1 MLKSRRVNPMC
12 FLPPETFRELIY
24 YIPYP
29 EILVLRLVCR
39 AWKKHIDEYLD
50 SDSHAYDII
59 DYTAVPWFNVT
70 LSGFL
75 DILRNGCIYSLK
87 LPDENCVPEETA
99 DQLSLIVYVVLLPF
113 GGFSLA
119 KEYEKKL
126 TRLLEQHPEC
136 VEYFDRVRQG
146 LPPFSSDRMRSEF
159 VKTIRR
165 LEVRSEFLAGT
176 TALYPIGASATFDCL
191 EQLVLPMVVM
201 NAFFGR
207 LLSNSTAM
215 FSFPA
220 LRELEFITCHSVWL
234 HTWSAPSKYPEYA
247 KSQLPALMVLK
258 ITNHG
263 DYIEP
268 ACVWILRSCCKP
280 IMPNLAVFICNNVQF
295 YLDNIE
301 IIERE
306 WILERNGPKKVEI
319 IDCYFQGLLKPETIV
334 YNLNYC

>member
-1 MLKSRRVNPMC
+1 MLKNRYVNPMC
-12 FLPPETFRELIY
+12 FLPPETFREVIS

-29 EILVLRLVCR
+29 EILVLRLVCHT
-39 AWKKHIDEYLD
+39 WKKHTDEYLD

-59 DYTAVPWFNVT
+59 DYTTVPWFNIT

-87 LPDENCVPEETA
+87 LPDEKSIPEETA
-99 DQLSLIVYVVLLPF
+99 DQMSLIVYVVLLPL

-119 KEYEKKL
+119 KEYEKNL

-136 VEYFDRVRQG
+136 LEYSDRIQQG
-146 LPPFSSDRMRSEF
+146 LPPCSSDRMRLEF

-176 TALYPIGASATFDCL
+176 TALYPIGVSATFDCL

-207 LLSNSTAM
+207 LLSNSAAT

-220 LRELEFITCHSVWL
+220 LRELEFITRHSVWV
-234 HTWSAPSKYPEYA
+234 HTWSAPFKYPESP
-247 KSQLPALMVLK
+247 SQLPSLTVLK
-258 ITNHG
+258 ISNHG

-268 ACVWILRSCCKP
+268 ACVWILRSCCKAV
-280 IMPNLAVFICNNVQF
+280 MPKLAVFKCNKVHF
-295 YLDNIE
+295 YLEDVE

-306 WILERNGPKKVEI
+306 WILERNGPNKVEI
-319 IDCYFQGLLKPETIV
+319 RDCYFAALYKPESIV
-334 YNLNYC
+334 YDLR